1 MKKLLMIV
9 LLCLSGLQT
18 AFASCTETSASADC
32 VESGQLNLALAF
44 GLGQRTNPLH
54 QGENVPLLLI
64 PDVSYYGDRW
74 FWDNTTAGYSL
85 VQQPD
90 FVMSLVV
97 KLNQE
102 KGYFQRWFAGNLMT
116 YSTSGS
122 LLPPEVDTGTTKQMA
137 MVSVT
142 EVNKRPTAWDA
153 GVQLQWFGQ
162 GWQLGMNLMQDA
174 SGAYDGQ
181 NASVSASTQVPLAGG
196 QLQLGA
202 NLHWKS
208 RKLIDR
214 YYGLDDSELFY
225 LQRYRGEASWQPELR
240 LGWQKALTPQWSLL
254 SFYRMLLLD
263 DAMTDSPLVKS
274 SRVHT
279 WFVGVS
285 YQFF

>member
-32 VESGQLNLALAF
+32 VEPGQLNLALAL

-90 FVMSLVV
+90 FVLSLVV

-122 LLPPEVDTGTTKQMA
+122 LLPPEVDTGATKQMA

-208 RKLIDR
+208 SKLIDR

-225 LQRYRGEASWQPELR
+225 LQRYRGEASWQPEFR